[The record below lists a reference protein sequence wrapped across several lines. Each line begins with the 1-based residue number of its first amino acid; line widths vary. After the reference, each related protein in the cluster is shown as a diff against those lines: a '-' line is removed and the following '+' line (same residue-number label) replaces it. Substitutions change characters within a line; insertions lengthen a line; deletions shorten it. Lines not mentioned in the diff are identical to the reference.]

1 MNKAA
6 FHALYAQGFCRVAA
20 CTPVAVSG
28 DPAANAEAIV
38 ALAQRASDQGAA
50 VAVFPE
56 LCVTGYAID
65 DLLLQDTVLDAAEAA
80 IAAIAKAS
88 ETLLPVLFVGAP
100 LRLHDRLYNCAVA
113 IHRGAV
119 LGVTPKSFL
128 PHYREFYEKRWFAAG
143 AGGDGQTI
151 VVAGSTVPFGPDV
164 LFAASDVDDLIVHA
178 EICEDLWSPA
188 PPSQLGALAGATL
201 LLNLSASNIVIG
213 KASLRATLCAA
224 QSSRLIA
231 AYVYCAAGAGES
243 TTDLA
248 WDGQASIYELGEE
261 IAAGER
267 FALEPGLLLADVDLE
282 RVRLERLRN
291 GTFHDAA
298 AAQGE
303 PARRFRTVSFRL
315 DPPLDDLGLKRK
327 IARFPFV
334 PADPARLDQD
344 CYEAYN
350 IQVSGLVRRLQAT
363 GVSKLVIGVSGGLDS
378 AHALIVAARA
388 FDLIGLPRANIL
400 GFTLPGFATGKQSK
414 GFAWKLMRAL
424 EITGEEIDIKPAARR
439 MLADLGH
446 PFARGE
452 AVYDLTF
459 ENVQAGL
466 RTDYL
471 FRAAGQRNAL
481 VLGTGDLSEN
491 ALGWQTYGVGDQM
504 SHYNVNGG
512 APKTLIQHLIRWTA
526 RHGDFD
532 KAVSKVLTDI
542 VTAEISPELVP
553 ADATGAVQKTES
565 TVGPYAL
572 QDFNLYYIHRFGLR
586 PSKVAFLALHA
597 WGDAGAGGWPDAIP
611 AHQRVAYDLPTI
623 ARWLEVFLKRFF
635 QSSQY
640 KRSAMPNGPKIS
652 GGGALS
658 PRGDWRA
665 PSDSTAAAWLAE
677 LKAALP

>member
-1 MNKAA
+1 MTRPD
-6 FHALYAQGFCRVAA
+6 FHSLYAQGFCRVAA
-20 CTPVAVSG
+20 STPVVASA
-28 DPAANAEAIV
+28 DPAANAGAII
-38 ALAQRASDQGAA
+38 ALARLAHAQGAG

-56 LCVTGYAID
+56 LAVSGYAID
-65 DLLLQDTVLDAAEAA
+65 DLLLQATVLEATETALAA
-80 IAAIAKAS
+80 ITAAS
-88 ETLLPVLFVGAP
+88 ETLTPILFVGAP
-100 LRLHDRLYNCAVA
+100 LRKDDRLYNCAVA
-113 IHRGAV
+113 IHRGSI

-128 PHYREFYEKRWFAAG
+128 PNYREFYEKRWFAPGVGTDGG
-143 AGGDGQTI
+143 AITVCGQ
-151 VVAGSTVPFGPDV
+151 TVPFGPDL
-164 LFAASDVDDLIVHA
+164 LFAADDLGDLVIHA

-188 PPSQLGALAGATL
+188 PPSQAGALAGATL

-213 KASLRATLCAA
+213 KAGLRATLCAA
-224 QSSRLIA
+224 QSARLMA

-248 WDGQASIYELGEE
+248 WDGQASLYELGEE

-267 FALEPGLLLADVDLE
+267 FSLEPGLLVADLDLE
-282 RVRLERLRN
+282 RVRLERLRT

-298 AAQGE
+298 AACGE
-303 PARRFRTVSFRL
+303 PAHRFRRVGFTL
-315 DPPLDDLGLKRK
+315 DPPGGDLGLKRTV
-327 IARFPFV
+327 ARFPFV
-334 PADPARLDQD
+334 PDDPARLDQD
-344 CYEAYN
+344 CFEAYS

-388 FDLIGLPRANIL
+388 FDLIGLPRENIL
-400 GFTLPGFATGKQSK
+400 AFTLPGFATGKASK

-424 EITGEEIDIKPAARR
+424 GVTGEEIDIRPAARR

-446 PFARGE
+446 PFASGE

-471 FRAAGQRNAL
+471 FRAAGQRGAL

-491 ALGWQTYGVGDQM
+491 ALGWQTYGVGDHM
-504 SHYNVNGG
+504 SHYNPNGG

-526 RHGDFD
+526 TRGGFAP
-532 KAVSKVLTDI
+532 AVGRVLNAI
-542 VTAEISPELVP
+542 VAAEISPELVP
-553 ADATGAVQKTES
+553 ADASGTVQRTES

-572 QDFNLYYIHRFGLR
+572 QDFNLYYLHRFGMR
-586 PSKVAFLALHA
+586 PSKVAFLAHHA
-597 WGDAGAGGWPDAIP
+597 WSDADAGVWPEAIP
-611 AHQRVAYDLPTI
+611 AHQRTAYDLAEI
-623 ARWLEVFLKRFF
+623 RRWLEVFIVRFF
-635 QSSQY
+635 QGSQY

-652 GGGALS
+652 AGGALS

-665 PSDSTAAAWLAE
+665 PSDSTAAVWLAE
-677 LKAALP
+677 LKSALD

>member
-1 MNKAA
+1 MKRPEFN
-6 FHALYAQGFCRVAA
+6 ALYAQGFVRVAA
-20 CTPVAVSG
+20 CTPVVVSA
-28 DPAANAEAIV
+28 DPAANAAAIID
-38 ALAQRASDQGAA
+38 LATAASDEGAA

-65 DLLLQDTVLDAAEAA
+65 DLLLQDVVLDAAQDALAA
-80 IAAIAKAS
+80 IVAASADI
-88 ETLLPVLFVGAP
+88 LPILFVGAP
-100 LRLHDRLYNCAVA
+100 LRHLDRLYNCAIA
-113 IHRGAV
+113 IHRGVV

-128 PHYREFYEKRWFAAG
+128 PNYREFYEKRWFASG
-143 AGGDGQTI
+143 VGTDDGGIT
-151 VVAGSTVPFGPDV
+151 VAGFRVPFGPDIV
-164 LFAASDVDDLIVHA
+164 FAAEDLPDLVIHA
-178 EICEDLWSPA
+178 EVCEDLWSPS

-224 QSSRLIA
+224 QSARLIA
-231 AYVYCAAGAGES
+231 SYVYCAAGAGES

-261 IAAGER
+261 IAAGQR
-267 FALEPGLLLADVDLE
+267 FSLQPGLLIADVDLE

-298 AAQGE
+298 RAQGE
-303 PARRFRTVSFRL
+303 PGRRFRTVPFQL
-315 DPPLDDLGLKRK
+315 EPPLTDIGLKRQ

-400 GFTLPGFATGKQSK
+400 GFTLPGFATGAASK
-414 GFAWKLMRAL
+414 GFAWDLMNAL
-424 EITGEEIDIKPAARR
+424 GITGEEIDIKPAATR
-439 MLADLGH
+439 MLTDLGH
-446 PFARGE
+446 PFAKGE

-504 SHYNVNGG
+504 SHYNPNGG

-526 RHGDFD
+526 AHGDFD
-532 KAVSKVLTDI
+532 AAVSRALMAI
-542 VTAEISPELVP
+542 VAAEITPELIP
-553 ADATGAVQKTES
+553 ADASGAVQKTEG

-597 WGDAGAGGWPDAIP
+597 WGDATAGTWPAAVPD
-611 AHQRVAYDLPTI
+611 HQRVAYDLRDI
-623 ARWLEVFLKRFF
+623 RKWLEVFLVRFF

-665 PSDSTAAAWLAE
+665 PSDSSAVAWLAE
-677 LKAALP
+677 LKTALD

>member
-1 MNKAA
+1 MTRAPFN
-6 FHALYAQGFCRVAA
+6 ALYAQGFCRVAA
-20 CTPVAVSG
+20 CTPVAVSA
-28 DPAANAEAIV
+28 DPAANAAAIL
-38 ALAQRASDQGAA
+38 ALAREASEAGAG

-80 IAAIAKAS
+80 LAAIAHAS
-88 ETLLPVLFVGAP
+88 RDLAPVLFVGAP

-113 IHRGAV
+113 IHRGQI

-128 PHYREFYEKRWFAAG
+128 PNYREFYEKRWFASG
-143 AGGDGQTI
+143 AGTDGQTI
-151 VVAGSTVPFGPDV
+151 AIGGAAVPFGPDV
-164 LFAASDVDDLIVHA
+164 LFAARDLDDLIIHA

-231 AYVYCAAGAGES
+231 SYVYCAAGAGES

-248 WDGQASIYELGEE
+248 WDGQASIYEMGEE
-261 IAAGER
+261 IAAGTR
-267 FALEPGLLLADVDLE
+267 FALTPGLLIADVDLE

-303 PARRFRTVSFRL
+303 PARRFRRVPFTL
-315 DPPLDDLGLKRK
+315 DPPLMDIGLRRAV
-327 IARFPFV
+327 ARFPFV

-363 GVSKLVIGVSGGLDS
+363 GVSRLVIGVSGGLDS

-388 FDLIGLPRANIL
+388 FDLLGLPRENIL
-400 GFTLPGFATGKQSK
+400 AFTLPGFATGRASK
-414 GFAWKLMRAL
+414 AFAWKLMRSL
-424 EITGEEIDIKPAARR
+424 GVTGQEIDIKPAARR

-471 FRAAGQRNAL
+471 FRAAGQRGAL

-504 SHYNVNGG
+504 SHYNPNGG

-542 VTAEISPELVP
+542 VSAEITPELVP
-553 ADATGAVQKTES
+553 ADASGAVQKTES
-565 TVGPYAL
+565 AVGPYAL
-572 QDFNLYYIHRFGLR
+572 QDFNLFYIHRFGLR

-597 WGDAGAGGWPDAIP
+597 WGDAEKGVWPEAIP

-623 ARWLEVFLKRFF
+623 AKWLEVFLVRFF
-635 QSSQY
+635 QVSQY

-665 PSDSTAAAWLAE
+665 PSDASAAAWIAE
-677 LKAALP
+677 LKAALA

>member
-1 MNKAA
+1 MKRPEFN
-6 FHALYAQGFCRVAA
+6 ALYAQGFARVAA
-20 CTPVAVSG
+20 CTPVVVSA
-28 DPAANAEAIV
+28 DPAANASAIID
-38 ALAQRASDQGAA
+38 LARKASDEGAA

-65 DLLLQDTVLDAAEAA
+65 DLLLQDVVLDAARDALIA
-80 IAAIAKAS
+80 IAAAS
-88 ETLLPVLFVGAP
+88 RDLLPVLFVGAP
-100 LRLHDRLYNCAVA
+100 LRLDDRLYNCAIA
-113 IHRGAV
+113 IHRGAI

-128 PHYREFYEKRWFAAG
+128 PNYREFYEKRWFAAG
-143 AGGDGQTI
+143 AGTDGGVMEI
-151 VVAGSTVPFGPDV
+151 GGATVPFGPDV
-164 LFAASDVDDLIVHA
+164 LFAADDLSDLVIHA
-178 EICEDLWSPA
+178 EVCEDLWSPA

-224 QSSRLIA
+224 QSSRLIG
-231 AYVYCAAGAGES
+231 AYGYCAAGAGES

-267 FALEPGLLLADVDLE
+267 FSLRPGLLIADVDLE

-298 AAQGE
+298 AAQGD
-303 PARRFRTVSFRL
+303 PARRFRTVRFTL
-315 DPPLDDLGLKRK
+315 NPPLADIGLKRQ

-400 GFTLPGFATGKQSK
+400 GFTLPGFATGAASK
-414 GFAWKLMRAL
+414 GFAWNLMNAL
-424 EITGEEIDIKPAARR
+424 GITGEEIDIKPAATR
-439 MLADLGH
+439 MLSDLGH

-471 FRAAGQRNAL
+471 FRAAGQRDAL

-504 SHYNVNGG
+504 SHYNPNGG

-526 RHGDFD
+526 AHGDFD
-532 KAVSKVLTDI
+532 AAVSKVLIDI
-542 VTAEISPELVP
+542 VTAEITPELVP
-553 ADATGAVQKTES
+553 ADASGAVQKTES
-565 TVGPYAL
+565 AVGPYAL
-572 QDFNLYYIHRFGLR
+572 QDFNLYYIHRYGLR
-586 PSKVAFLALHA
+586 PSKVAFLALQA
-597 WGDAGAGGWPDAIP
+597 WGDASAGIWPAAIP
-611 AHQRVAYDLPTI
+611 QHQRVAYDLADI
-623 ARWLEVFLKRFF
+623 RKWLEVFLVRFF

-665 PSDSTAAAWLAE
+665 PSDSSATAWLAE
-677 LKAALP
+677 LKSALG

>member
-1 MNKAA
+1 MKRPEFNAI
-6 FHALYAQGFCRVAA
+6 YTQGFCRVAA
-20 CTPVAVSG
+20 CTPVVVSA
-28 DPAANAEAIV
+28 DPPANAAAIID
-38 ALAQRASDQGAA
+38 LARQASDQGAA

-56 LCVTGYAID
+56 LSVTGYAID
-65 DLLLQDTVLDAAEAA
+65 DLLLQDVMLDAAQDALAA
-80 IAAIAKAS
+80 IAAAS
-88 ETLLPVLFVGAP
+88 KDLTPIIFVGAP
-100 LRLHDRLYNCAVA
+100 LRHDDRLYNCAVA
-113 IHRGAV
+113 IHRGAI

-128 PHYREFYEKRWFAAG
+128 PNYREFYEKRWFAAG
-143 AGGDGQTI
+143 AGTDGGMI
-151 VVAGSTVPFGPDV
+151 AVAGTQVPFGPDV
-164 LFAASDVDDLIVHA
+164 LFAADDLRDLVIHA
-178 EICEDLWSPA
+178 EVCEDLWSPA

-261 IAAGER
+261 IAAGQR
-267 FALEPGLLLADVDLE
+267 FSLQPGILVADLDLE

-298 AAQGE
+298 TAQGE
-303 PARRFRTVSFRL
+303 PARRFRTVRFKL
-315 DPPLDDLGLKRK
+315 DPPKRDIGLKRQ

-400 GFTLPGFATGKQSK
+400 GFTLPGFATGKTSK
-414 GFAWKLMRAL
+414 GFAWKLMRSL
-424 EITGEEIDIKPAARR
+424 GVTGEEIDIKPAARR

-504 SHYNVNGG
+504 SHYNPNGG

-526 RHGDFD
+526 AHGDFD
-532 KAVSKVLTDI
+532 AAVSKVLMAI
-542 VTAEISPELVP
+542 VTAEITPELVP
-553 ADATGAVQKTES
+553 ADASGAVQKTENA
-565 TVGPYAL
+565 VGPYAL
-572 QDFNLYYIHRFGLR
+572 QDFNLFYIHRFGLR

-597 WGDAGAGGWPDAIP
+597 WSDAAAGTWPAAIP
-611 AHQRVAYDLPTI
+611 QHQRVAYDLADI
-623 ARWLEVFLKRFF
+623 RKWLEVFLVRFF
-635 QSSQY
+635 QTSQY

-677 LKAALP
+677 LKDALD

>member
-128 PHYREFYEKRWFAAG
+128 PNYREFYEKRWFAAG

-231 AYVYCAAGAGES
+231 AYVYCAAGAG
-243 TTDLA
+243 DLGDQVVLQPEPLRQRTHA
-248 WDGQASIYELGEE
+248 IHHLVRGPARHQRRDACRQLLVEHPVGEELGMVGGDEGGGGRVHRHQE
-261 IAAGER
+261 TILVRAR
-267 FALEPGLLLADVDLE
+267 QVDVDD
-282 RVRLERLRN
+282 VGQTTN
-291 GTFHDAA
+291 AG
-298 AAQGE
+298 
-303 PARRFRTVSFRL
+303 
-315 DPPLDDLGLKRK
+315 
-327 IARFPFV
+327 
-334 PADPARLDQD
+334 
-344 CYEAYN
+344 
-350 IQVSGLVRRLQAT
+350 
-363 GVSKLVIGVSGGLDS
+363 
-378 AHALIVAARA
+378 HA
-388 FDLIGLPRANIL
+388 
-400 GFTLPGFATGKQSK
+400 
-414 GFAWKLMRAL
+414 
-424 EITGEEIDIKPAARR
+424 
-439 MLADLGH
+439 
-446 PFARGE
+446 
-452 AVYDLTF
+452 
-459 ENVQAGL
+459 VQAG
-466 RTDYL
+466 Y
-471 FRAAGQRNAL
+471 RAQARRAGEAQHPVHRGERAHQA
-481 VLGTGDLSEN
+481 GTGTRRDEGVEAIA
-491 ALGWQTYGVGDQM
+491 ALQEGILICRRRAQGPCQKA
-504 SHYNVNGG
+504 G
-512 APKTLIQHLIRWTA
+512 APA
-526 RHGDFD
+526 CG
-532 KAVSKVLTDI
+532 
-542 VTAEISPELVP
+542 
-553 ADATGAVQKTES
+553 
-565 TVGPYAL
+565 
-572 QDFNLYYIHRFGLR
+572 
-586 PSKVAFLALHA
+586 
-597 WGDAGAGGWPDAIP
+597 
-611 AHQRVAYDLPTI
+611 
-623 ARWLEVFLKRFF
+623 
-635 QSSQY
+635 
-640 KRSAMPNGPKIS
+640 
-652 GGGALS
+652 
-658 PRGDWRA
+658 RA
-665 PSDSTAAAWLAE
+665 PPGYLPAE
-677 LKAALP
+677 R

>member
-1 MNKAA
+1 MKRPDFN
-6 FHALYAQGFCRVAA
+6 ALYAQGFARVAA
-20 CTPVAVSG
+20 CTPVVVSA
-28 DPAANAEAIV
+28 DPAANAAAII
-38 ALAQRASDQGAA
+38 ALAREASNEGAA

-65 DLLLQDTVLDAAEAA
+65 DLLLQDVVLDAAQDALVA
-80 IAAIAKAS
+80 IAAAS
-88 ETLLPVLFVGAP
+88 KDLLPVLFVGAP
-100 LRLHDRLYNCAVA
+100 LRLNDRLYNCAVA
-113 IHRGAV
+113 IHRGAI

-128 PHYREFYEKRWFAAG
+128 PNYREFYEKRWFAAG
-143 AGGDGQTI
+143 AGTDGGVI
-151 VVAGSTVPFGPDV
+151 EIGGAAVPFGPDV
-164 LFAASDVDDLIVHA
+164 LFAAEDLGDLVIHV
-178 EICEDLWSPA
+178 EVCEDLWSPS

-231 AYVYCAAGAGES
+231 SYVYCAAGAGES

-261 IAAGER
+261 IAAGQR
-267 FALEPGLLLADVDLE
+267 FSLRPGLLVADVDLE

-303 PARRFRTVSFRL
+303 PARRFRTVRFKL
-315 DPPLDDLGLKRK
+315 DPPKGDIGLKR
-327 IARFPFV
+327 AVPRFPFV
-334 PADPARLDQD
+334 PTDPARLDQD

-363 GVSKLVIGVSGGLDS
+363 GVSRLVIGVSGGLDS

-388 FDLIGLPRANIL
+388 FDLMGLPRENIL
-400 GFTLPGFATGKQSK
+400 GFTLPGFATGKASK
-414 GFAWKLMRAL
+414 AFAWKLMRAL
-424 EITGEEIDIKPAARR
+424 KITGEEIDIRPAARR

-504 SHYNVNGG
+504 SHYNPNGG

-526 RHGDFD
+526 TQDDFD
-532 KAVSKVLTDI
+532 TAVSRVLMAI
-542 VTAEISPELVP
+542 VTAEITPELVP
-553 ADATGAVQKTES
+553 ADAAGVVQKTES

-572 QDFNLYYIHRFGLR
+572 QDFNLFYIHRYGLR

-597 WGDAGAGGWPDAIP
+597 WGDAAAGAWPAAIP
-611 AHQRVAYDLPTI
+611 NHQRVAYDLPTI
-623 ARWLEVFLKRFF
+623 RKWLEVFLVRFF
-635 QSSQY
+635 QTSQY

-665 PSDSTAAAWLAE
+665 PSDSSAAVWLAE
-677 LKAALP
+677 LS

>member
-1 MNKAA
+1 MKRPDFN
-6 FHALYAQGFCRVAA
+6 ALYRQGFARLAA
-20 CTPVAVSG
+20 CTPVVVSA
-28 DPAANAEAIV
+28 DPAANAAAIID
-38 ALAQRASDQGAA
+38 LARQASDQGAA

-65 DLLLQDTVLDAAEAA
+65 DLLLQDTVLDAAQDALAA
-80 IAAIAKAS
+80 IAAAS
-88 ETLLPVLFVGAP
+88 KDLLPVIFVGAP
-100 LRLHDRLYNCAVA
+100 LRHEDRLYNCAVA

-128 PHYREFYEKRWFAAG
+128 PNYREFYEKRWFAAG
-143 AGGDGQTI
+143 AGTDGAAIAVNGAQ
-151 VVAGSTVPFGPDV
+151 VPFGPDV
-164 LFAASDVDDLIVHA
+164 LFAAEDLPDLVIHA
-178 EICEDLWSPA
+178 EVCEDLWSAA

-224 QSSRLIA
+224 QSARLIA

-248 WDGQASIYELGEE
+248 WDGQASIYELGDE
-261 IAAGER
+261 IAAGQR
-267 FALEPGLLLADVDLE
+267 FSLEPGLLIADVDLE

-291 GTFHDAA
+291 GAFHDAA
-298 AAQGE
+298 TAQGE
-303 PARRFRTVSFRL
+303 PARRFRTVRFTL
-315 DPPLDDLGLKRK
+315 EPPLGDIGLQRE

-334 PADPARLDQD
+334 PDDPARLDQD

-363 GVSKLVIGVSGGLDS
+363 GVAKLVIGVSGGLDS
-378 AHALIVAARA
+378 AHALVVAAHA
-388 FDLIGLPRANIL
+388 FDLIGLPRTNIL
-400 GFTLPGFATGKQSK
+400 GFTLPGFATGKASK
-414 GFAWKLMRAL
+414 AFAWRLMRAL
-424 EITGEEIDIKPAARR
+424 GVTGEEIDIKPAARR

-446 PFARGE
+446 PFSRGE
-452 AVYDLTF
+452 PVYDLTF

-471 FRAAGQRNAL
+471 FRAAGQRGAL

-504 SHYNVNGG
+504 SHYNPNGG

-526 RHGDFD
+526 ANGQFD
-532 KAVSKVLTDI
+532 PAVSKVLMAI
-542 VTAEISPELVP
+542 VAAEITPELVP
-553 ADATGAVQKTES
+553 ADNAGTVQMTES

-572 QDFNLYYIHRFGLR
+572 QDFNLYYIHRYGLR

-597 WGDAGAGGWPDAIP
+597 WGDASRGVWPAAIP
-611 AHQRVAYDLPTI
+611 LHQRVAYDLSDI
-623 ARWLEVFLKRFF
+623 RKWLEVFLVRFF
-635 QSSQY
+635 QTSQF

-665 PSDSTAAAWLAE
+665 PSDSKATARLE
-677 LKAALP
+677 LKRALD